1 MITSLSRLMMD
12 RFIDMMCGDFTAI
25 KEPGDSNSPQEVAE
39 TVAKLIYEYEKTID
53 PSGYKRR
60 LSDAIDER
68 RRDMKL
74 MMLRICGA
82 MVELGDVDSAKST
95 LEQYGWRVK
104 DLEGERLRQKIEA
117 EARRFE
123 AEIKREKEGREERTE
138 EEQPDPDEIRANYDK
153 ETAFIMTYFK
163 MQIKLSEISAAVYA
177 NIVAQAMEE
186 IRLKNQAARKYK

>member
-25 KEPGDSNSPQEVAE
+25 KETGDSNSPQEVAE

-82 MVELGDVDSAKST
+82 MVELGDADSAKST

-186 IRLKNQAARKYK
+186 IRLKNQAVRKYK

>member
-1 MITSLSRLMMD
+1 MMD

-25 KEPGDSNSPQEVAE
+25 KETGDSNSPQEVAE

-82 MVELGDVDSAKST
+82 MVELGDADSAKST

-186 IRLKNQAARKYK
+186 IRLKNQAVRKYK